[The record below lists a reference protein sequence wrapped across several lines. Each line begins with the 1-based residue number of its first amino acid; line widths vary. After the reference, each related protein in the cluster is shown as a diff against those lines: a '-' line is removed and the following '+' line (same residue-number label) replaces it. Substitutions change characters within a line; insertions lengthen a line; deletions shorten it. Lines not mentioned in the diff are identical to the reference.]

1 MSLQDFVKRWT
12 NKPCDFDGSFGNQ
25 CVDLYRMYVK
35 EVLNGIQSP
44 PAAGA
49 KEVWKNYNQ
58 DTFIQSQEPE
68 EGDVVVWGGG
78 TYGHIAIFVNGTK
91 DSFNSFDQNYPVGSL
106 PHIQY
111 HTGTNV
117 LGFLR
122 PKGGGSM
129 NPLNYKLQPNE
140 WVQLG
145 VQNKPIDHTK
155 TVGELIKDLGLRYDI
170 IADLNKS
177 VGELTASNTELQN
190 AIETTRKDA
199 EKVVSTA
206 LQDKNSCTLILA
218 NVEATLA
225 STKAEVDNLQAQA
238 NNDRR
243 TIIELHETIQ
253 NLNEDG
259 LSQYNGWKL
268 IKLGIAKVINSIRG

>member
-1 MSLQDFVKRWT
+1 
-12 NKPCDFDGSFGNQ
+12 
-25 CVDLYRMYVK
+25 MYVK